1 MITTIFFE
9 QRFDSGF
16 ARGGRDLEQTAHLVL
31 DISSK
36 VDQLGA
42 CRQQRKCISN
52 LRAFDVCFA
61 AKQSILTSLISTA
74 SVLTPCG
81 SLTFD

>member
-1 MITTIFFE
+1 MRKHHRIEQRAQMWCFAHDHYDLFK

-16 ARGGRDLEQTAHLVL
+16 ARGEAETLEQTAHLIF

-42 CRQQRKCISN
+42 CRQQRMCIST

-61 AKQSILTSLISTA
+61 VPAH
-74 SVLTPCG
+74 PG
-81 SLTFD
+81 